1 VSAIR
6 DYVRGLGLDAYAV
19 GGSVR
24 DELLGHEAPDQDF
37 LVPRVGHAELRA
49 ALEPHGRVED
59 LEVAGRLV
67 GVRFHPRDPAARA
80 LAPKGIELAPPRVER
95 STGPGR
101 HDFEIVADASI
112 SVEEDLQRRDF
123 TVNAMAR
130 RLEDGTLVDPCGGER
145 DLRAGVLR
153 TVRESSFRE
162 DPLRLVRG
170 LRFVSQLA
178 LEPDATTLEQMRAE
192 AGGVRLVSGERIGGG
207 LAADGLGELSKLL
220 LGSRPAHALLLM
232 RDTGVLVELLPEFA
246 PAIGYSLGTA
256 RQPVPLDEHVFA
268 VVQNAADLGYGL
280 PVRLGALLHDLGK
293 PLEETDGRPHA
304 EIGAELAR
312 GVLNRLRY
320 PTRLTSRVVRLVRGH
335 AFGLDGEIDG
345 LRARRLLAA
354 HGEELARDLLDHKEA
369 DLRSKAIADWELPA
383 LGRLRAEVE
392 AERDG
397 PYRLDRLAVD
407 GADLIALGFREG
419 PDLGRVLRALLDE
432 VIEEPARND
441 RDALL
446 SRAREELSA
455 A

>member
-1 VSAIR
+1 
-6 DYVRGLGLDAYAV
+6 
-19 GGSVR
+19 
-24 DELLGHEAPDQDF
+24 
-37 LVPRVGHAELRA
+37 
-49 ALEPHGRVED
+49 
-59 LEVAGRLV
+59 
-67 GVRFHPRDPAARA
+67 
-80 LAPKGIELAPPRVER
+80 
-95 STGPGR
+95 
-101 HDFEIVADASI
+101 
-112 SVEEDLQRRDF
+112 
-123 TVNAMAR
+123 
-130 RLEDGTLVDPCGGER
+130 
-145 DLRAGVLR
+145 
-153 TVRESSFRE
+153 
-162 DPLRLVRG
+162 
-170 LRFVSQLA
+170 
-178 LEPDATTLEQMRAE
+178 
-192 AGGVRLVSGERIGGG
+192 
-207 LAADGLGELSKLL
+207 
-220 LGSRPAHALLLM
+220 M

-383 LGRLRAEVE
+383 LGRLRVEVE

-446 SRAREELSA
+446 ARAREELSPA
-455 A
+455 